1 MTGVQTCALPIYVC
15 TRLDDAICVAALTQC
30 ILSKLFRLRRANQRW
45 RIYPRILINENR
57 WRAQRYGVDGAL
69 VDFGVGA
76 LVPFADLVEELIEL
90 VREDAEALDCVDAVE
105 HARVIVARGTGADRQ
120 RRAYDEARAA
130 GADHDAAL
138 RRVVDHLIEDSM
150 VGLDPPP

>member
-1 MTGVQTCALPIYVC
+1 MSDEKATHRRG
-15 TRLDDAICVAALTQC
+15 RGGSDA
-30 ILSKLFRLRRANQRW
+30 RRAR
-45 RIYPRILINENR
+45 R
-57 WRAQRYGVDGAL
+57 DGARIEQ
-69 VDFGVGA
+69 F
-76 LVPFADLVEELIEL
+76 PFITRRIPVTEVLSAEGLEIIEANAETILEEIGIEF
-90 VREDAEALDCVDAVE
+90 REDAEALDCVDAVE